1 MYCLNSDGG
10 TWCSKVK
17 VKVSGF
23 CLIQRTLNT
32 HLLPVLLK
40 RVQLNEKSLLFVYQC
55 ATLSQESKSV
65 VMKHLQWHFDMTKG
79 QGTDK
84 ICLLLI

>member
-1 MYCLNSDGG
+1 MGYKIIMHCLNSDIG

-23 CLIQRTLNT
+23 CLIQRTPNT

-55 ATLSQESKSV
+55 ATLSQEYKSV
-65 VMKHLQWHFDMTKG
+65 L
-79 QGTDK
+79 
-84 ICLLLI
+84 